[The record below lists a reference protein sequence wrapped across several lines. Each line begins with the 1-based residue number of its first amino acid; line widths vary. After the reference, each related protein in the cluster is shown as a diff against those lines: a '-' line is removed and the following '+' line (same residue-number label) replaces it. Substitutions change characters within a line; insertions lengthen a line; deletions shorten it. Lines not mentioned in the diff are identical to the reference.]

1 MRPAINLSLIAA
13 VFAIGLAT
21 GLAAPLA
28 MAQDSSPVG
37 LWKTID
43 DTSGKPSAL
52 IRITEQKG
60 ELQGKIEKLFRAPE
74 EDQNPVCVQC
84 TDARKD
90 QPIVGMTIVSGLKKD
105 GDEYTGGEILD
116 PKNGKVY
123 KSKLAVQEGGKKL
136 EVRGY
141 VGVPMFGR
149 SQVWLRQD

>member
-13 VFAIGLAT
+13 VFATGVAT

-28 MAQDSSPVG
+28 MAQDNSPVG

-60 ELQGKIEKLFRAPE
+60 ELQGKIEKLFRTPE

-84 TDARKD
+84 TDARKG
-90 QPIVGMTIVSGLKKD
+90 QPIVGMTIVSGLKKT

-116 PKNGKVY
+116 PKNGKIY
-123 KSKLAVQEGGKKL
+123 KSKLTVRDGGKKV
-136 EVRGY
+136 EVRGF

-149 SQVWLRQD
+149 SQVWLRQE

>member
-1 MRPAINLSLIAA
+1 MRPVINLSLIAA
-13 VFAIGLAT
+13 VLATGLAS

-90 QPIVGMTIVSGLKKD
+90 QPIVGMTIVSGLKKT

-116 PKNGKVY
+116 PKNGKIY
-123 KSKLAVQEGGKKL
+123 KSKLTVRDGGKKV
-136 EVRGY
+136 EVRGF

-149 SQVWLRQD
+149 SQVWLRQE